1 MSIALDIP
9 EKFQGLFQRWRYHCY
24 YGGRGGAKT
33 VSIARALIAKSYTE
47 KCLILCAREYQ
58 NSILDSVHRVLSAE
72 IWALGL
78 APWFEVLAKTIRCK
92 TTGSEFIFK
101 GLHNNID
108 EIKSLHGV
116 RYLWIEEAQS
126 VGEES
131 WIRLDP
137 TIRENDS
144 EIIISFNP
152 DSDRDPTYVR
162 FVTKPPSNAEV
173 VKVNWRDNKY
183 FPEVLEVQ
191 RKQMLENDPDNYDW
205 VWEGECRQL
214 TDAAVYHGKLLIKPF
229 DENPEPRTRF
239 YFGLDFGYSVDPTAL
254 IRCYIKPS
262 EEGHGEDLIID
273 REAYA
278 YNLELDE
285 MGKFFDNSI
294 ENVRDWHI
302 KADNARPECI
312 SYLSR
317 QGFQVS
323 AAEKWQG
330 SVEDGIAHLRA
341 FRKIIIHE
349 RLCPNTARDFRLYSY
364 KVDRKSLDQNGK
376 PQVLPVLKEGSDHAC
391 IARDELIDTKRGFIP
406 VQDVVV
412 GDLVRTRKGY
422 KRVYCSQFNGTKPTL
437 RIMTRNNSLLA
448 THDHRIYTVTQGF
461 SRADALSYTDHLV
474 VRGVPM
480 PVNQHGVE
488 RADGMM
494 KFVSVLSA
502 LKNLVLIS
510 TAKLNV
516 AHEAVEHVEDGGLRE
531 VYDLSVEDVP
541 EFYASNILVHN
552 CDAGRYALS
561 DFIQMRG
568 GIGVWRK
575 LLGRT

>member
-1 MSIALDIP
+1 
-9 EKFQGLFQRWRYHCY
+9 
-24 YGGRGGAKT
+24 
-33 VSIARALIAKSYTE
+33 
-47 KCLILCAREYQ
+47 
-58 NSILDSVHRVLSAE
+58 
-72 IWALGL
+72 
-78 APWFEVLAKTIRCK
+78 
-92 TTGSEFIFK
+92 
-101 GLHNNID
+101 
-108 EIKSLHGV
+108 
-116 RYLWIEEAQS
+116 
-126 VGEES
+126 
-131 WIRLDP
+131 
-137 TIRENDS
+137 
-144 EIIISFNP
+144 
-152 DSDRDPTYVR
+152 
-162 FVTKPPSNAEV
+162 
-173 VKVNWRDNKY
+173 
-183 FPEVLEVQ
+183 
-191 RKQMLENDPDNYDW
+191 
-205 VWEGECRQL
+205 
-214 TDAAVYHGKLLIKPF
+214 
-229 DENPEPRTRF
+229 
-239 YFGLDFGYSVDPTAL
+239 
-254 IRCYIKPS
+254 
-262 EEGHGEDLIID
+262 
-273 REAYA
+273 
-278 YNLELDE
+278 
-285 MGKFFDNSI
+285 
-294 ENVRDWHI
+294 
-302 KADNARPECI
+302 
-312 SYLSR
+312 
-317 QGFQVS
+317 
-323 AAEKWQG
+323 
-330 SVEDGIAHLRA
+330 
-341 FRKIIIHE
+341 
-349 RLCPNTARDFRLYSY
+349 
-364 KVDRKSLDQNGK
+364 LDQNGK

-437 RIMTRNNSLLA
+437 RITTRNNSLLA

-461 SRADALSYTDHLV
+461 TRADALSYTDHLV
-474 VRGVPM
+474 VRGVSWVNQDQKLQKLLAKLSLRGLFTFNIKEAITSVIVGMDRIQLFCIGMYGSTFTDPFLTDTTSIINIKTMKLQTQMTLNACPLSSTYQNTVKSISKKTKNKLWLILREYARSPNLGTRVLKDGRSIEKLGPWHIKGFSQLKNCVNSVKNHFILKSLGTQTCSVPM